1 MVTSLHD
8 GMNLVAKEFIISRY
22 DNDGVLILSQFAG
35 ASRELKDAII
45 VNPYDIE
52 EMADAIKLALTLKT
66 VEKSERMQ
74 RMRSVVKE
82 HNIYR
87 WAGKLIAELSHV
99 RLTGE

>member
-1 MVTSLHD
+1 
-8 GMNLVAKEFIISRY
+8 MNLVAKEFIISRH

-35 ASRELKDAII
+35 ASRELKDSII

-52 EMADAIKLALTLKT
+52 EMADSIKFALAL
-66 VEKSERMQ
+66 EPSERAERMQ
-74 RMRSVVKE
+74 RMRNMIKE

-99 RLTGE
+99 RLAGE